1 MDKNTFIILKADL
14 NAQIQL
20 MASIEQKLQARCE
33 NLESDDIIRLESIAY
48 QIHNLYNATKDLL
61 KIVATYFEN
70 HITETSRWH
79 SLLLHRMSQEIPEI
93 RPALISQETYN
104 ILDSLR
110 GFRHFFRHAYNTA
123 IEYNQLKSNLDK
135 ALNLSSNLKKDLKIF
150 LEQITTN

>member
-1 MDKNTFIILKADL
+1 MDKNTLIILKTDL

-20 MASIEQKLQARCE
+20 IITIEQKLQARSE
-33 NLESDDIIRLESIAY
+33 NLESDDVIRLESIAY
-48 QIHNLYNATKDLL
+48 QIHNLYNTTEDLL

-70 HITETSRWH
+70 HIADTSRWH
-79 SLLLHRMSQEIPEI
+79 SLLLRRMSQEIPEI

-110 GFRHFFRHAYNTA
+110 GFRHFFRHAYNAA

-135 ALNLSSNLKKDLKIF
+135 ALNLSPVFLLIVSIF
-150 LEQITTN
+150 IVFPS